1 MIRYSVLPV
10 VISCG
15 VFFSLTSALRA
26 QPQSVDEAIQASQTS
41 GRPIFAMAGN
51 KT

>member
-15 VFFSLTSALRA
+15 AFFSLASALRA
-26 QPQSVDEAIQASQTS
+26 QLQSIDEAIQTSQTT

>member
-15 VFFSLTSALRA
+15 VFFSLPSALRA
-26 QPQSVDEAIQASQTS
+26 QLQSVDEAIQASQTT